1 MRVVVLSLLLIGV
14 VAVVFTAAADRPEG
28 CWFATRSV
36 TVARH
41 GMVAAAHPLAVQVG
55 IDVLKRGGGA
65 VDAAIAV
72 NAALGLMEPVSAGLG
87 GDLFAMVW
95 DPTKGKLV
103 GLNGSGRAPL
113 ALTPAKVPAQTDGT
127 IPPYSPYS
135 WTVPGCADAWFDL
148 HTRFG
153 RLPMKDLLAPTIAYA
168 QEGVPVPQVIAG
180 SWARSVAQ
188 FKDTPGF
195 AEVFLAG
202 GNAPAEGEPFA
213 NPALARTLEI
223 LAAEGRDAY
232 YRGRIAEKIVA
243 YSKRVGGFFAMDDFA
258 RHTSEWQEP
267 ISTTY
272 RGVTVWELPPN
283 GQRLAALE
291 MLNILERFDLKALGR
306 DNPDFWQIMVEAKKL
321 AFADRA
327 RCYADPAFFP
337 APLAALLDKGYA
349 AKQAARIDMRRA
361 ARSVEPG
368 NPALRHGDTTFLV
381 TADDRGMMVA
391 LIQSNYTG
399 FGSGYVVP
407 ELGFGLQDRGRPV
420 LARGRPPQRPRPR
433 QAAVS
438 HDHPGVPREGRE
450 AADGVRCLGRR
461 HAAAGPRPDRGQ
473 RRGLRHEPAGSRGRA
488 ALLPHRGLGAH
499 RHGDDQRRDPE
510 PGAQRPRGGAPG
522 TAAARPQARR
532 GERQRLRRLPGGLA
546 RSCDRRLLRRERVPQ
561 GRLRDGLLRR
571 MNTSMRDL
579 FLLRPGVVYLN
590 HGSFGACPRPVFDRY
605 QAWQRALEAAP
616 VEFLGRR
623 FAELMRGARGALAAF
638 VGADPDDLV
647 FVPNVTTG
655 LNAVARSRRLEP
667 GDGVEAGGDVGHEH
681 E

>member
-1 MRVVVLSLLLIGV
+1 MVFSLFVIGL
-14 VAVVFTAAADRPEG
+14 VAVAFAAGTDRPEG
-28 CWFATRSV
+28 RWFATRSV

-55 IDVLKRGGGA
+55 VDVLKRGGGA

-72 NAALGLMEPVSAGLG
+72 NAALGFLEPVSAGLG

-95 DPTKGKLV
+95 DPATGKLV

-113 ALTPAKVPAQTDGT
+113 ALTPGKVPAQTDGT

-135 WTVPGCADAWFDL
+135 WTVPGCADAWFEL
-148 HTRFG
+148 HARFG

-168 QEGVPVPQVIAG
+168 KEGVPVPQVIAG

-202 GNAPAEGEPFA
+202 GKAPAEGEPFA

-223 LAAEGRDAY
+223 LATEGRDAY
-232 YRGRIAEKIVA
+232 YRGGIAEKIVA
-243 YSKRVGGFFAMDDFA
+243 YSKRVGGFFAIEDFA

-283 GQRLAALE
+283 GQGLAALE
-291 MLNILERFDLKALGR
+291 MLNILERFDLEALGR

-349 AKQAARIDMRRA
+349 AKQAARIDLRRA

-407 ELGFGLQDRGRPV
+407 ELGFGLQDRGALFSLQAGHPNV
-420 LARGRPPQRPRPR
+420 LAPGKRPFHTIIPAFLGRDGKPQMAFGVMGGDMQPQGHAQIVVNVVDFGMNLQEAGDAPRFYHTDDSEPTGTVMTNGGTLSLESGVPEDVR
-433 QAAVS
+433 QA
-438 HDHPGVPREGRE
+438 
-450 AADGVRCLGRR
+450 
-461 HAAAGPRPDRGQ
+461 
-473 RRGLRHEPAGSRGRA
+473 
-488 ALLPHRGLGAH
+488 
-499 RHGDDQRRDPE
+499 
-510 PGAQRPRGGAPG
+510 
-522 TAAARPQARR
+522 
-532 GERQRLRRLPGGLA
+532 
-546 RSCDRRLLRRERVPQ
+546 LLRRGHKLIEASGTVFGGYQ
-561 GRLRDGLLRR
+561 AVWRDPA
-571 MNTSMRDL
+571 T
-579 FLLRPGVVYLN
+579 GVY
-590 HGSFGACPRPVFDRY
+590 FGAS
-605 QAWQRALEAAP
+605 E
-616 VEFLGRR
+616 
-623 FAELMRGARGALAAF
+623 
-638 VGADPDDLV
+638 
-647 FVPNVTTG
+647 
-655 LNAVARSRRLEP
+655 SRK
-667 GDGVEAGGDVGHEH
+667 DGCAMGY
-681 E
+681 